1 MNLLVNSGRSIV
13 REFGEIKNM
22 PLSTRKRGEKQP
34 TVEGK
39 LTRSM
44 RKKAKAPNTNK
55 NDAENSNDNG
65 KEPLGTSVISV
76 STAVCDS
83 ASQQKVDY
91 ERIIEQLRK
100 EKEGLKRENDAL
112 KAEKDEQ
119 VPVSSLK
126 SGKLSSTNST
136 LTTTTVH
143 GTHKIKLPKNVE
155 QQIFNNM
162 KHYVRQ
168 NIFKNMKF
176 SIEEDNCNHRVCLQ
190 AVQEK
195 SVSRTKEFETDE
207 DFVKYLEESV
217 LLKVLSTLRHNTQ
230 SLARRNWIRKC
241 KSNTLSERLVECHGL
256 TTLTISILFVG
267 TDYRGQE
274 ARRRCP
280 RYVSG
285 VSFD

>member
-1 MNLLVNSGRSIV
+1 MLLNSGRSIV

-100 EKEGLKRENDAL
+100 EKEGLKREN
-112 KAEKDEQ
+112 
-119 VPVSSLK
+119 
-126 SGKLSSTNST
+126 G
-136 LTTTTVH
+136 
-143 GTHKIKLPKNVE
+143 
-155 QQIFNNM
+155 
-162 KHYVRQ
+162 
-168 NIFKNMKF
+168 
-176 SIEEDNCNHRVCLQ
+176 
-190 AVQEK
+190 
-195 SVSRTKEFETDE
+195 
-207 DFVKYLEESV
+207 
-217 LLKVLSTLRHNTQ
+217 
-230 SLARRNWIRKC
+230 
-241 KSNTLSERLVECHGL
+241 
-256 TTLTISILFVG
+256 
-267 TDYRGQE
+267 
-274 ARRRCP
+274 
-280 RYVSG
+280 
-285 VSFD
+285 